1 MTLRKA
7 WAFIRRDFT
16 EATSYR
22 LAFVFQLFS
31 IVLVVLTFFFIS
43 RLLGEAASPYL
54 QQYGGD
60 YFAFALIGLALAR
73 YTGVALN
80 SFASNISRAQST
92 GTLEALL
99 VTQTGASTIILS
111 SSLYTYLWATLDVF
125 VYLVGGALLGV
136 DLSRAN
142 VPATLL
148 ALGLTTICFSSL
160 GIIAASFIIV
170 FKRGDPV
177 TWLMSNASS
186 LLGGAYFP
194 VSVLPN
200 WLQPLSMLL
209 PTTYALQAIRMA
221 LLQGASFAQ
230 LSGDLIVLA
239 VFALLLL
246 PASLASFRHAV
257 RRAKIDGSL
266 THY

>member
-1 MTLRKA
+1 
-7 WAFIRRDFT
+7 
-16 EATSYR
+16 
-22 LAFVFQLFS
+22 VFQLAS
-31 IVLVVLTFFFIS
+31 IVLVVLIFFFIS
-43 RLLGEAASPYL
+43 RLLGEATTPYL

-60 YFAFALIGLALAR
+60 YFAFVLIGLALAR

-80 SFASNISRAQST
+80 GFASNISRAQST

-99 VTQTGASTIILS
+99 VTQTSASTIILS

-125 VYLVGGALLGV
+125 IYLLGGVLLGV

-142 VPATLL
+142 VPVALL
-148 ALGLTTICFSSL
+148 VLGLTIVCFSSL
-160 GIIAASFIIV
+160 GIMAASFIIV
-170 FKRGDPV
+170 FKRGDPI

-194 VSVLPN
+194 VSVLPA

-209 PTTYALQAIRMA
+209 PTTYALEAMRLA

-230 LSGDLIVLA
+230 LSGELIVLA

-246 PASLASFRHAV
+246 PVSLAVFRYAV
-257 RRAKIDGSL
+257 RRAKVDGSL

>member
-1 MTLRKA
+1 MKLRKA
-7 WAFIRRDFT
+7 WAFVQRDFI

-43 RLLGEAASPYL
+43 RLLGEAATPYL

-60 YFAFALIGLALAR
+60 YFAFVLIGLALAR
-73 YTGVALN
+73 YTGVALS

-99 VTQTGASTIILS
+99 VTQTGASTIIVS

-125 VYLVGGALLGV
+125 IYMVGGVLLGV

-142 VPATLL
+142 VPAAML

-170 FKRGDPV
+170 FKRGDPI

-194 VSVLPN
+194 VSVLPG

-209 PTTYALQAIRMA
+209 PTTYALQAMRLA
-221 LLQGASFAQ
+221 LLQGASFSQ
-230 LSGDLIVLA
+230 LSGDLIALA

-246 PASLASFRHAV
+246 PASLAAFRRAV
-257 RRAKIDGSL
+257 RQAKIDGSL